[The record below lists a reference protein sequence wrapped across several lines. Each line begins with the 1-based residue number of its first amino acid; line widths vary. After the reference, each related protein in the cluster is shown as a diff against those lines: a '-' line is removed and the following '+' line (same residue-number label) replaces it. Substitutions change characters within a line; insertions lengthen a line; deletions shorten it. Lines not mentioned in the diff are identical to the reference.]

1 MIGRPAAAAAAVKA
15 ACQPFLVARSPVV
28 VGNSHLP
35 SFSAIADA
43 QFTWWTIWW
52 KGQRSLPVELQLQE
66 CDLVVPKAWK
76 SVFEFGSVKTASIDE
91 TYNFTWLSFAWLAS
105 ISLSNHQDARR
116 HDLPGNIGVPGDSLT
131 CTLNAARETRG
142 IGWACFA
149 GPRLRLALLMARL

>member
-52 KGQRSLPVELQLQE
+52 KGQRSLPVALQLQE

-76 SVFEFGSVKTASIDE
+76 SVFEFGSVKTAS
-91 TYNFTWLSFAWLAS
+91 WLAS